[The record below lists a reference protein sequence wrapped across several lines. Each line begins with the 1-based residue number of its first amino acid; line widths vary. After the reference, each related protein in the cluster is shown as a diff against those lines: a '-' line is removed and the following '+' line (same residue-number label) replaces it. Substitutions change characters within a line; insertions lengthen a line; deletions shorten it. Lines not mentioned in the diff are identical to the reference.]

1 MSGWRLLAD
10 IGGTNVRFARAL
22 ADGSIADPIRYRVED
37 FTDFKAAILRY
48 LHTVAV
54 PEPCME
60 AAICAAGPVFN
71 GEVQLTN
78 APWRVSSGE
87 VGRLAGGIAV
97 VLVNDLEAVALALPY
112 LRREDL
118 QPVGGALRPADA
130 ERMLAVNVGTGF
142 GAALALKSGNELTCV
157 PSEAGHMRLCALEQ
171 EDAAL
176 LESTDIRAVEDLL
189 SGKGLLKIYGAHCE
203 RLGVDPVA
211 RSAEDIWRL
220 ASGDAAA
227 RACVGSFT
235 RSLAGVARDL
245 VLATAAWGGV
255 FLCGGVVRGWAP
267 LADVKSFREVFEV
280 SGKMP
285 QYLERT
291 PSAVITREEVALLG
305 LARMAARTRQG
316 RMVDHPHP

>member
-22 ADGSIADPIRYRVED
+22 ADGSITDPARYRVED
-37 FTDFKAAILRY
+37 FTGFEAAILRY

-54 PEPCME
+54 AGPCME

-71 GEVQLTN
+71 GEVRLTN

-87 VGRLAGGIAV
+87 IGRLAGGIPV

-112 LRREDL
+112 LRRDDRR
-118 QPVGGALRPADA
+118 PVGGELRPADA

-142 GAALALKSGNELTCV
+142 GAALALGSGNELMCV
-157 PSEAGHMRLCALEQ
+157 PSEAGHMRLCALER
-171 EDAAL
+171 EDAGL
-176 LESTDIRAVEDLL
+176 LGSTGSRAVEELL
-189 SGKGLLKIYGAHCE
+189 SGRGVLKIYGAHCE
-203 RLGVDPVA
+203 RLGAEPAA
-211 RSAEDIWRL
+211 RSVEDIWRL
-220 ASGDAAA
+220 ASGDSAA

-267 LADVKSFREVFEV
+267 LADVRSFREVFEA
-280 SGKMP
+280 SGKMK
-285 QYLERT
+285 QHLERT
-291 PSAVITREEVALLG
+291 PSAVITRDEVALLG
-305 LARMAARTRQG
+305 LARMAVRTR
-316 RMVDHPHP
+316 